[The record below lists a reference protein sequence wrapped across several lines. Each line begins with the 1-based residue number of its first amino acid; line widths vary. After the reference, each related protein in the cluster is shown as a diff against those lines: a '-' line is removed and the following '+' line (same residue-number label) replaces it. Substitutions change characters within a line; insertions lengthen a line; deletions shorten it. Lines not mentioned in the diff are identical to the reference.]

1 MTHDKTSVTRIG
13 DYRLDENGGPWL
25 LPRSNEQ
32 AMFFDALSVMNT
44 RLENLG
50 YGVSTGPLVW
60 NRYKAQLKEKISEKK
75 VFPLIWAESISLGK
89 FSFSAQKKNHTPAI
103 EVLEHQPH
111 LLTKTACVLVQRTT
125 SKEQARRL
133 VCAELPADFLAQ
145 HGAVVIEN
153 HVNAVYPKDSAS
165 PIALKTIAA
174 QFKGCGH
181 CLSLHQWQR
190 RSFSL

>member
-1 MTHDKTSVTRIG
+1 MTRIG

-75 VFPLIWAESISLGK
+75 
-89 FSFSAQKKNHTPAI
+89 
-103 EVLEHQPH
+103 
-111 LLTKTACVLVQRTT
+111 
-125 SKEQARRL
+125 
-133 VCAELPADFLAQ
+133 
-145 HGAVVIEN
+145 
-153 HVNAVYPKDSAS
+153 
-165 PIALKTIAA
+165 
-174 QFKGCGH
+174 
-181 CLSLHQWQR
+181 
-190 RSFSL
+190 